1 MKVKMGPDPVLLS
14 RKEVDML
21 YVTSEAVT
29 SALEQLGVD
38 YIVTGGSLLGAV
50 RQHSILFCDDDI
62 DIAIIERDGSGAYEH
77 VSNNL
82 QSLLG
87 PEFAYSIRPWEGA
100 HEQHFPGPLHY
111 STIRI
116 NGAAGGGN
124 WRQEEWRSSE

>member
-1 MKVKMGPDPVLLS
+1 VLLS

-29 SALEQLGVD
+29 SALEQLRVD

-87 PEFAYSIRPWEGA
+87 PEFAYSIRPWGGTGSA
-100 HEQHFPGPLHY
+100 P
-111 STIRI
+111 ST
-116 NGAAGGGN
+116 
-124 WRQEEWRSSE
+124 

>member
-1 MKVKMGPDPVLLS
+1 VLLS

-21 YVTSEAVT
+21 YVTLEVVT

-50 RQHSILFCDDDI
+50 RQHSILFCVDDI
-62 DIAIIERDGSGAYEH
+62 DIAIIERDGSGSYEP
-77 VSNNL
+77 VPNNL

-87 PEFAYSIRPWEGA
+87 PEFAYSIRPWEGGPDPPQA
-100 HEQHFPGPLHY
+100 HEQHFPGPLHC

-124 WRQEEWRSSE
+124 RCQEEWRSS